1 MYQSCQEL
9 ELEPTLRMIYC
20 RKFWDNSLPDWGVMM
35 EVIIQNPS
43 YDWERSDYESHL
55 VEELNGIPVNLS
67 DDIQAKY
74 STWNESD
81 LTDDFEQLTWLT
93 EFSESGNELKDVAL
107 AYGNEVTVDSVY
119 CRPCLIVRV
128 DSASDRV

>member
-9 ELEPTLRMIYC
+9 ELEPALRMIYC
-20 RKFWDNSLPDWGVMM
+20 RKFWDNSLPDWGVMIS

-67 DDIQAKY
+67 KPN
-74 STWNESD
+74 T
-81 LTDDFEQLTWLT
+81 QL
-93 EFSESGNELKDVAL
+93 GA
-107 AYGNEVTVDSVY
+107 
-119 CRPCLIVRV
+119 RV
-128 DSASDRV
+128 I